1 MVVCFH
7 CHKALLINSMLSK
20 TLPVAKKTLQ
30 NPEIPVIKY
39 VTSVNVSYLEIVNT
53 KADVVDINLWSSC
66 YSGNLNSRGICSEQ
80 YFEKVCLLL

>member
-7 CHKALLINSMLSK
+7 CHKALLI
-20 TLPVAKKTLQ
+20 VAKKTLQ
-30 NPEIPVIKY
+30 NPEISVIKY

-53 KADVVDINLWSSC
+53 KSDVVDINFWSSC